1 MPSRSNPRI
10 VEHPDDVY
18 VARKEPATLNCKA
31 EGDPTPII
39 TWYRDGQP
47 VTTADD
53 NPSSHRMLLPT
64 GQLFFLRVAQSEGA
78 GRRSDAG
85 TYYCKAT
92 NPVTGNSAISREAS
106 LSVAG

>member
-1 MPSRSNPRI
+1 M
-10 VEHPDDVY
+10 EHPDDVF

-39 TWYRDGQP
+39 TWYRDGHP

-53 NPSSHRMLLPT
+53 NPLSHRMLLPT
-64 GQLFFLRVAQSEGA
+64 GQLFFLRVVQSEAG

-85 TYYCKAT
+85 VYYCKAT
-92 NPVTGNSAISREAS
+92 NPINGNSVISREAS